1 MASLPVDVNSL
12 LQGSEATLFVPDEGV
27 PVIYP
32 QVVDTAAPLEAMR
45 AVCYQLLQIL
55 DTPYNVSNAAQSRVG
70 EHQDPAISETYSPQL
85 ELVRVVCS
93 QLPRVLEAPYNV
105 SNPAPI
111 VEHQVLQDPAIYGVY
126 PQVTLTATQLEFVW
140 VTYFQLLQVYDSL
153 RNESNATRLGGHQ
166 VFRDSARSRIV
177 YQVAL
182 TATHLELVL
191 AVCYQLLQVYGML
204 PGGNSAAQLGELAND
219 VFQIQPPTRETSR
232 TIDAQENGV
241 PAGDGTSGR
250 LHCFYEDCEATFGR
264 PQERKRHVIDVHT
277 LRRQC
282 PFCLYAWSRP
292 DKIRAHLMK
301 NHQDEL
307 PQEVLNEIRAKRG
320 QHLVAF
326 LTPPG
331 LQLNRS

>member
-12 LQGSEATLFVPDEGV
+12 LQGSEATVFVPDEGV

-55 DTPYNVSNAAQSRVG
+55 DTPYNVSSTAQFRVG
-70 EHQDPAISETYSPQL
+70 EHQDPATSETYYPQL

-105 SNPAPI
+105 SNAATI

-140 VTYFQLLQVYDSL
+140 VTYYQLLQIYDSL

-166 VFRDSARSRIV
+166 VSARSQI
-177 YQVAL
+177 VAL

-191 AVCYQLLQVYGML
+191 VVCYQLLQVHGL
-204 PGGNSAAQLGELAND
+204 PGGNSAARLGELADN
-219 VFQIQPPTRETSR
+219 VSQIQPPTRETSR

-241 PAGDGTSGR
+241 PAGDDTSGR
-250 LHCFYEDCEATFGR
+250 LHCFHEDCEATFGR

-282 PFCLYAWSRP
+282 PFCLYSWSRP
-292 DKIRAHLMK
+292 DKIRAHLIK
-301 NHQDEL
+301 NHHHEL